1 MVQLLYLDVKYNKK
15 GTVEIFRGYKATNKV
30 RLKYAELKKQQV
42 RYDCGVYRLTGNKQ
56 GTNNAF
62 RG

>member
-42 RYDCGVYRLTGNKQ
+42 RYD
-56 GTNNAF
+56 
-62 RG
+62 